1 MLDCPVSRA
10 ALVLLGGREIQAS
23 PDRTECLEPK
33 VLQVRKAVPGLRDRR
48 GTQDYLEQEDPPET
62 QGCPAKLGFRANPAS
77 LG

>member
-10 ALVLLGGREIQAS
+10 ALVLLGGRETQAS

-33 VLQVRKAVPGLRDRR
+33 VLQVRKAVLGLRDRR

-62 QGCPAKLGFRANPAS
+62 RGCLEKLVFRANPAS